1 LLHLREVNVIKRIGK
16 SSWGIYSRD
25 GKLLEK
31 RETRRGAEKRLAQIE
46 FFANTDKGNKS
57 K

>member
-1 LLHLREVNVIKRIGK
+1 MLHLREINVIKRIGK

-46 FFANTDKGNKS
+46 FFANTDKGKKS